1 MKETMNTKLKI
12 AIVDDHLLF
21 RHGMSQ
27 ILSLSDD
34 LEIVL
39 EAGNGKEFLKKL
51 ATQEVDVVLLD
62 IQMPEMDGLEVTAK
76 LREDGRLDPK
86 IIILSMHNEDHY
98 ILHLLEIGANGYLL
112 KDTEPE
118 EVELAIRKVNGEG
131 IYFTDFVSRVML
143 KKATNKRYQT
153 AGKFYNYKVDL
164 SERELEVLQF
174 ICRGLTT
181 QEIADAVILS
191 PRTIDGHRMRMME
204 KLKVKNTAQLVA
216 LAVKNDLVDL

>member
-1 MKETMNTKLKI
+1 MNNKLKI

-21 RHGMSQ
+21 RHGMAQ
-27 ILSLSDD
+27 ILSLNDD

-39 EAGNGKEFLKKL
+39 EAGNGKEFLEKL

-62 IQMPEMDGLEVTAK
+62 IQMPEMDGLELTKK
-76 LREDGRLDPK
+76 LREGGRVDPK

-98 ILHLLEIGANGYLL
+98 ILHLLEMGANGYLL

-118 EVELAIRKVNGEG
+118 EVELAIRKVYGDG

-143 KKATNKRYQT
+143 KKATNKRYKT

-164 SERELEVLQF
+164 SERELEVLQL
-174 ICRGLTT
+174 ICKGLTT
-181 QEIADAVILS
+181 YEIADKVMLS